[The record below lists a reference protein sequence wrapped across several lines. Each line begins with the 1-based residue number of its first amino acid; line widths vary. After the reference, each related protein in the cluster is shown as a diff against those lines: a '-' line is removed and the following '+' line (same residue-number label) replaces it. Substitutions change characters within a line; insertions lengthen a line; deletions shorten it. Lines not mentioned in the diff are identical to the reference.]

1 MRAEW
6 SYVVG
11 GGDEAVVVWMG
22 VMEAARG
29 YINVRSFDTIF
40 FFFIFESLRYYA
52 TQYRSGVNR
61 GILSDGNNFL
71 LYWGLWN

>member
-1 MRAEW
+1 M
-6 SYVVG
+6 G

-40 FFFIFESLRYYA
+40 FFFIFESPGQGFCRFDNP
-52 TQYRSGVNR
+52 G
-61 GILSDGNNFL
+61 
-71 LYWGLWN
+71 

>member
-40 FFFIFESLRYYA
+40 FFFIFESLRYSS
-52 TQYRSGVNR
+52 TGQVR
-61 GILSDGNNFL
+61 G
-71 LYWGLWN
+71 